1 MTAMDS
7 LQEKQST
14 IFIPTKN
21 SIAMRHVGEH
31 LVSSRVPVIILGPSN
46 TGKTSLVESLAYRQ
60 RDRFIHAT
68 HTLLWSTRACNTES
82 YVRSRLESKGPGVLG
97 PKGKDLLLFID
108 DVHAVSS
115 SGPCEF
121 VRQIADSSGVWE
133 TEGKR
138 SRFLGVSNV
147 ALIAAGQHSG
157 HVSDRALRHFHVL
170 CQLEPT
176 CESMQAV
183 FCHMYGGNRYL
194 TALKL
199 RVFRLAIILF

>member
-46 TGKTSLVESLAYRQ
+46 TGKTSLVDLAYRQ

-68 HTLLWSTRACNTES
+68 HTHCYGRRACNTES

-121 VRQIADSSGVWE
+121 VRQIADSSGV
-133 TEGKR
+133 
-138 SRFLGVSNV
+138 
-147 ALIAAGQHSG
+147 
-157 HVSDRALRHFHVL
+157 
-170 CQLEPT
+170 
-176 CESMQAV
+176 
-183 FCHMYGGNRYL
+183 
-194 TALKL
+194 
-199 RVFRLAIILF
+199 